1 MSIKLSVIIPCFN
14 AADTIAVQ
22 LEALANQQWSEEW
35 EVIVSDNGSTD
46 NSMEIVKGYQNR
58 LPNLRIADASDRRGQ
73 AHARNIGARLAVG
86 ELLVFCDADDEVAPG
101 WLAAMG
107 EALSK
112 YDFAACR
119 IDIEKLNSPWV
130 RKNRRSPQQD
140 DIQKYNYPSY
150 LPHAGGSTIG
160 VKRRLHQAVG
170 GFDESMVL
178 LEDTDY
184 CWRIQRKGVEFH
196 FVPEAVIHVRLRD
209 TIKGIYRQAIGYGEY
224 NVKIYKKY
232 LSLGMP
238 RLTGKQMFYSWKGFV
253 MGFIKNIM
261 RIHDKGDVAYWA
273 WQFGWYLGR
282 LKGSIKYRIFA
293 L

>member
-1 MSIKLSVIIPCFN
+1 MKLSVIIPCYN
-14 AADTIAVQ
+14 GAVTIADQ
-22 LEALANQQWSEEW
+22 LEALANQYWSETW

-46 NSMEIVKGYQNR
+46 NSMEIVMRYQNR

-86 ELLVFCDADDEVAPG
+86 ESLVFCDADDEVAPG

-107 EALSK
+107 EALSR
-112 YDFAACR
+112 YDFVACR
-119 IDIEKLNSPWV
+119 IDIDKLNEPWV
-130 RKNRRSPQQD
+130 RKNRKSPQQD
-140 DIQKYNYPSY
+140 GIQKYDYPPY

-170 GFDESMVL
+170 GFDESMIL

-184 CWRIQRKGVEFH
+184 CWKIQRKGVEFH
-196 FVPEAVIHVRLRD
+196 FVPDAVIYVHLRKS
-209 TIKGIYRQAIGYGEY
+209 IKGIYRQAHGYGEY
-224 NVKIYKKY
+224 NVKIYKRY
-232 LSLGMP
+232 LPLGMP
-238 RLTGKQMFYSWKGFV
+238 KLSWKQGVFSWKA
-253 MGFIKNIM
+253 FIMHFMKSIP
-261 RIHDKGDVAYWA
+261 RIRDKGDLAYWA

-282 LKGSIKYRIFA
+282 LKGSIKYRVFA